1 MLGSGGG
8 QLIGVKV
15 NQFFDRPAVK
25 NYLDRRSR
33 HVLRRYGAFVRMTA
47 RRSMRKRKGPS
58 LAGQPPH
65 AHPGHGGFSL
75 RDSRR
80 GGIVYGLDSMR
91 ASTVVGP
98 LAVAKAKGTTAG
110 ETVPEVLEY
119 GGVVRRQ
126 KAELAHYPPR
136 PFMRPAHAKALDK
149 QAEWWREADAKY

>member
-8 QLIGVKV
+8 NLIGVKV

-25 NYLDRRSR
+25 SYLDRRSR
-33 HVLRRYGAFVRMTA
+33 HVLQRYGAFVRMTA
-47 RRSMRKRKGPS
+47 RRSMRERKGPS

-65 AHPGHGGFSL
+65 AHKQSSFSL
-75 RDSRR
+75 RDSKR
-80 GGIVYGLDSMR
+80 GGIVYGFDPMR

-98 LAVAKAKGTTAG
+98 LAVAKARGTAAG
-110 ETVPEVLEY
+110 QTVPEVLEY
-119 GGVVRRQ
+119 GGVVRRPD
-126 KAELAHYPPR
+126 AELAHYPPR